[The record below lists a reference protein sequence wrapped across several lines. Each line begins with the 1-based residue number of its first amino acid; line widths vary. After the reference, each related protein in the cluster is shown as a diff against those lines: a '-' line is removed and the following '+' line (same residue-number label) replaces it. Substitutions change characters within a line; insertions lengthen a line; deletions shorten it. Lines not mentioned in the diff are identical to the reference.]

1 MSMIGIAENLRYLC
15 ALPGRLSIPTV
26 AAEQR
31 KELSSLRMKT
41 DEMTNKTLP
50 PSDIPAHQTRVVLAA
65 MTAVGMILCSLWVV
79 RPFLPATIW
88 AVTIGITTWPLLLHI
103 QKFLWG
109 SRGLAVTV
117 TCLVA
122 LMVYVLPFWLA
133 TTTVLTHTAELKTL
147 ADSALAFRI
156 PSEPQWI
163 QHLPLIGPKTA
174 DWWQQIENV
183 RLPQLANRI
192 LPDTGKV
199 IGWVLDYAGSFGML
213 ALQFLLTLIILAA
226 LHTRGEAAASLVM
239 NFGSALAGE
248 RGREMVL
255 LAGRT
260 IRGVAVGV
268 TVTAI
273 AESAVGGI
281 GMALTGVP
289 WASILTAVT
298 FIVCLLQAGPG
309 VTLIPAVIWMFFLR
323 GAGPAIVLLVF
334 TILAIVIDNLL
345 RPFLIRKQANVPLVL
360 IMVGVIGGLAA
371 FGLVGIFVGPMIL
384 SVTYTLV
391 KSWLSETDF
400 QTSDLTDPLPSL
412 PATAQ
417 TRPSTTEAE

>member
-1 MSMIGIAENLRYLC
+1 MTINTPT
-15 ALPGRLSIPTV
+15 PGDT
-26 AAEQR
+26 
-31 KELSSLRMKT
+31 
-41 DEMTNKTLP
+41 
-50 PSDIPAHQTRVVLAA
+50 PARQTRVVLAA
-65 MTAVGMILCSLWVV
+65 MTAVGMVLCSLWVV

-88 AVTIGITTWPLLLHI
+88 AVTIGVTTWPLLLHI

-133 TTTVLTHTAELKTL
+133 TTTVLTHTGELKTL

-156 PSEPQWI
+156 PSEPEWL
-163 QHLPLIGPKTA
+163 QHLPFIGPKTTV
-174 DWWQQIENV
+174 WWQQIENV

-192 LPDTGKV
+192 LPDPGRI

-226 LHTRGEAAASLVM
+226 LHTRGEAAANLVM

-248 RGREMVL
+248 RGREMIL

-260 IRGVAVGV
+260 IRGVAIGV
-268 TVTAI
+268 TVTAL
-273 AESAVGGI
+273 AESAVGGL
-281 GMALTGVP
+281 GMFLTGVP
-289 WASILTAVT
+289 WASILTAIT
-298 FIVCLLQAGPG
+298 FIACLLQAGPG
-309 VTLIPAVIWMFFLR
+309 VTLIPAVIWMFFFH
-323 GAGPAIVLLVF
+323 GIGSAVVLLVF

-391 KSWLSETDF
+391 KSWLSDAELPSSTED
-400 QTSDLTDPLPSL
+400 TPLPSL
-412 PATAQ
+412 PHTAQ
-417 TRPSTTEAE
+417 DAPHPAEAR